1 VGADREALV
10 MERPEDAGA
19 LASGG
24 DKSGARDRNLRM
36 TRQRR
41 VILETLREN
50 NTHPSADEVYEMV
63 RRKLPR
69 IGLGTVYRNL
79 ELLSELGE
87 IQKLELSGSLMR
99 FDGVPEKHYHI
110 RCINCDRLD
119 DAPLR
124 SLDNIEEK
132 LLGATEYKVM
142 GHRLE
147 FMGLCPDCL
156 EKAASRW

>member
-1 VGADREALV
+1 

-19 LASGG
+19 LASDGG
-24 DKSGARDRNLRM
+24 KSGARDRNLRM

-119 DAPLR
+119 DAPLQA
-124 SLDNIEEK
+124 LDNIEEQ
-132 LLGATEYKVM
+132 LLGSTEYKVM